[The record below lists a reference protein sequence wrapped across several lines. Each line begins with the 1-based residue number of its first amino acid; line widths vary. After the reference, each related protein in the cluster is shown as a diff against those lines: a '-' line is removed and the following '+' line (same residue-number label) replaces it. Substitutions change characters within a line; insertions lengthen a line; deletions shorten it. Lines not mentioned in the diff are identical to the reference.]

1 MPNTALGHDGNG
13 DGLFDLD
20 NEFRVTH
27 ASHATLGTN
36 VGGHALQRHDRCCP
50 GVFSEASLFG
60 VDYIADYSTFEHFW
74 EIAFNLYRSNLLLH
88 DYLSPVLHGIF
99 NCLTTFYH
107 IE

>member
-50 GVFSEASLFG
+50 GVFSDASLFG
-60 VDYIADYSTFEHFW
+60 VDYIADHSTFEHFW

-88 DYLSPVLHGIF
+88 DYLSPG
-99 NCLTTFYH
+99 
-107 IE
+107 